1 METLKDAKVIEDDES
16 DEDWEG
22 ELAADKLKRL
32 YERKDDL
39 LANLHAID
47 VSLGKLGY
55 NVVSKKVQAAKKT
68 ALTGIRIDNKLSFR
82 GKDSAIEY
90 FRRLDEDNDGYIEWE
105 DFRAMR
111 SLGADFMPE
120 VGGLVHD
127 PELMTWE
134 SWKMNVC
141 DMGLVIDDLGRVDFQ
156 NFIKYREQVELQKPL
171 ARELQVLNIPLLP
184 ADLLLW
190 GHIKEVLVEVVEE
203 LSPARRGDID
213 TKGLMFD
220 EIQYLLC
227 NIGITYTR
235 PEFFQNM
242 AYRAMQENLME
253 SLRRKYLKSQ
263 YPGTTSKY
271 EDPLAAG
278 VISQRAIVLSIEHI
292 KYTKIPQLMAWLFGN
307 RPQPKKVIGLYHRL
321 LNWKYAVHRKLRYLD
336 KLSKTVFSIGYQLR
350 LRRVF
355 EDFKSIQ
362 NLKPQQAVKTAL
374 NFVAEITGSG
384 GNLDTGLGFEWG
396 AQKVE
401 HPEAFLMNHK
411 LPRECGFAVI
421 FEIMLKPDVDREVAE
436 DAAHHFLTFLKLHF
450 DGELKKNVQFRG
462 IFCFEA
468 MSEGDGAHV
477 MRIAI
482 TYKRIVSL
490 DSWMEQLL
498 IPYCL
503 NDLIVGFSG
512 SLKTNIALSDIFN
525 SQATF
530 QLDTLTTARFETS
543 LQYRA
548 YPILELLK
556 RVKLALAAGYTDHQ
570 TRSGSEDMNELLR
583 RKLRVYYP
591 YIVSSCEYL
600 ESIIR
605 GQKGLNFI
613 FVFKK
618 LSNMLSKIGGASHWF
633 SQNFPPSIGS
643 IPGFITSAFSELSKN
658 FLSEYAEIFNPIRDR
673 MENKVKVEELEQKR
687 SQQMLRTAK
696 SGSKEKSEKETQV
709 NKAESVMDKLKML
722 GIEMDED
729 DVMAE
734 DAHDPASLI
743 QTAHER
749 LVKNDTASCIA
760 FEKFHDVCL
769 GLHSV
774 QILVGK
780 FKINAS
786 VQGFDFM
793 EAIPKPPSL
802 QKVKKDCEDKRKD
815 LKEQSDAKYKEERRK
830 KMKEREDEERRARK
844 DKKRKEREQAEK
856 D

>member
-1 METLKDAKVIEDDES
+1 
-16 DEDWEG
+16 
-22 ELAADKLKRL
+22 
-32 YERKDDL
+32 
-39 LANLHAID
+39 
-47 VSLGKLGY
+47 
-55 NVVSKKVQAAKKT
+55 
-68 ALTGIRIDNKLSFR
+68 
-82 GKDSAIEY
+82 
-90 FRRLDEDNDGYIEWE
+90 
-105 DFRAMR
+105 
-111 SLGADFMPE
+111 
-120 VGGLVHD
+120 
-127 PELMTWE
+127 
-134 SWKMNVC
+134 
-141 DMGLVIDDLGRVDFQ
+141 
-156 NFIKYREQVELQKPL
+156 
-171 ARELQVLNIPLLP
+171 
-184 ADLLLW
+184 
-190 GHIKEVLVEVVEE
+190 
-203 LSPARRGDID
+203 
-213 TKGLMFD
+213 
-220 EIQYLLC
+220 
-227 NIGITYTR
+227 
-235 PEFFQNM
+235 
-242 AYRAMQENLME
+242 
-253 SLRRKYLKSQ
+253 
-263 YPGTTSKY
+263 
-271 EDPLAAG
+271 
-278 VISQRAIVLSIEHI
+278 
-292 KYTKIPQLMAWLFGN
+292 
-307 RPQPKKVIGLYHRL
+307 
-321 LNWKYAVHRKLRYLD
+321 
-336 KLSKTVFSIGYQLR
+336 
-350 LRRVF
+350 
-355 EDFKSIQ
+355 
-362 NLKPQQAVKTAL
+362 
-374 NFVAEITGSG
+374 
-384 GNLDTGLGFEWG
+384 
-396 AQKVE
+396 
-401 HPEAFLMNHK
+401 
-411 LPRECGFAVI
+411 
-421 FEIMLKPDVDREVAE
+421 
-436 DAAHHFLTFLKLHF
+436 
-450 DGELKKNVQFRG
+450 
-462 IFCFEA
+462 
-468 MSEGDGAHV
+468 
-477 MRIAI
+477 
-482 TYKRIVSL
+482 
-490 DSWMEQLL
+490 
-498 IPYCL
+498 
-503 NDLIVGFSG
+503 
-512 SLKTNIALSDIFN
+512 
-525 SQATF
+525 
-530 QLDTLTTARFETS
+530 
-543 LQYRA
+543 
-548 YPILELLK
+548 
-556 RVKLALAAGYTDHQ
+556 LALAAGYTDHQ